1 MINLLIRIIP
11 YTIMELNSPIHKYHI
26 NIKCGNSSVVGA
38 PKRLINQLFIYI
50 KIAWLITSFS
60 FALRIFF
67 EICLVSVS
75 LSYSASLSLCYDF
88 SFLYNFLFIHHRA
101 SVGVLKKAA
110 ASVLK
115 KMHASNISGNLP
127 VKYL

>member
-50 KIAWLITSFS
+50 KIALVFLITSFS

-101 SVGVLKKAA
+101 SVGVLKK
-110 ASVLK
+110 LLLQFWK
-115 KMHASNISGNLP
+115 KCMLRTFPEISL
-127 VKYL
+127 